1 MLRKLYFQIYLGVVA
16 SLATLVLLAGLFWH
30 FEGDKSPP
38 NQVFETVR
46 DVILMA
52 LPPPDAEP
60 AKQQEVLERLA
71 RPSLPRISLFSA
83 SGELVAHVGPALTP
97 PAPDSKDNGWI
108 NRPDHHSAWVMHLA
122 DGRWLLAQP
131 QHEHPGAPLP
141 LIISLTL
148 IGLVVAGVAYP
159 LARRLT
165 RRLEGLK
172 QAVEALGDGNFTTR
186 VPVVGCDEVSSLAGS
201 FNQAAEHIESLLQ
214 SHKKLLANASH
225 ELRSP
230 LTRIR
235 LALEMQNEHPT
246 PELSAEMQRNIFELD
261 QLIEEI
267 LLASRLDAM
276 REPILSAPFNLTEL
290 VAEECKQAD
299 VQSELVPLT
308 LKGDARL
315 IRRMLRNL
323 LENARRHG
331 GDITRVKLSA
341 NQAECII
348 RVQDNG
354 NGIPEIEHERIF
366 EPFYRPAGSRE
377 KEGSYG
383 LGLSLVR
390 QIAEHHKGTV
400 RCLNNSEGGTCFE
413 VRLPYIA
420 KPPPQPAPV
429 GRGS

>member
-1 MLRKLYFQIYLGVVA
+1 MLRRLYFQIYLGVVA
-16 SLATLVLLAGLFWH
+16 SLAALVLLAGLFWH

-83 SGELVAHVGPALTP
+83 DGKLLAHVGPALVP

-141 LIISLTL
+141 LIISLAL
-148 IGLVVAGVAYP
+148 IGLVVALIAYP
-159 LARRLT
+159 MARRIT

-172 QAVEALGDGNFTTR
+172 QAVEELGAGNFTTR
-186 VPVVGCDEVSSLAGS
+186 VPVAGCDEVTSLAAS
-201 FNQAAEHIESLLQ
+201 FNQAAERIDSLLQ

-235 LALEMQNEHPT
+235 LAVEMQTEHPT
-246 PELSAEMQRNIFELD
+246 PELSAEIQRNIGELD

-267 LLASRLDAM
+267 LLASRLDSM
-276 REPILSAPFNLTEL
+276 REPVSSEPFDLTSL
-290 VAEECKQAD
+290 VAEECEH
-299 VQSELVPLT
+299 VEVECELVPLT
-308 LKGDARL
+308 LNGDARL
-315 IRRMLRNL
+315 MRRLLRNL

-331 GDITRVKLSA
+331 GDV
-341 NQAECII
+341 I
-348 RVQDNG
+348 RVNMSTTRTEIVIQICDNG
-354 NGIPEIEHERIF
+354 NGIPEHERELIF

-390 QIAEHHKGTV
+390 QIAEYHKGSV
-400 RCLNNSEGGTCFE
+400 RCLPNSQGGTCFE
-413 VRLPYIA
+413 VRLPLNL
-420 KPPPQPAPV
+420 
-429 GRGS
+429 R

>member
-1 MLRKLYFQIYLGVVA
+1 MLRRLYFQIYLGVVA
-16 SLATLVLLAGLFWH
+16 SLAALVMLAGLFWH

-83 SGELVAHVGPALTP
+83 DGKLLAHVGPALTP
-97 PAPDSKDNGWI
+97 PAPDSNENGWI

-131 QHEHPGAPLP
+131 MHEHPGAPLP
-141 LIISLTL
+141 LIISLAL
-148 IGLVVAGVAYP
+148 IGLVVALIAFP
-159 LARRLT
+159 MARRMT
-165 RRLEGLK
+165 RRLEKLK
-172 QAVEALGDGNFTTR
+172 QAVEELGAGNFTTR
-186 VPVVGCDEVSSLAGS
+186 LPVAGCDEVTSLAIS
-201 FNQAAEHIESLLQ
+201 FNQAAERIDSLLQ

-246 PELSAEMQRNIFELD
+246 PELAVEMQRNISELD

-267 LLASRLDAM
+267 LLASRLDSR
-276 REPILSAPFNLTEL
+276 REPVSSEPFNLTSL
-290 VAEECKQAD
+290 VAEECEHTGA
-299 VQSELVPLT
+299 SCELVPIT
-308 LKGDARL
+308 LHGDARL
-315 IRRMLRNL
+315 MRRLLRNL

-331 GDITRVKLSA
+331 GEV
-341 NQAECII
+341 I
-348 RVQDNG
+348 RVNMSMTPTEIVILVCDNG
-354 NGIPEIEHERIF
+354 NGIPEHERELIF

-390 QIAEHHKGTV
+390 QIAEYHKGNV
-400 RCLNNSEGGTCFE
+400 RCLSNSQGGTCFE
-413 VRLPYIA
+413 VRLPIN
-420 KPPPQPAPV
+420 
-429 GRGS
+429 

>member
-1 MLRKLYFQIYLGVVA
+1 MLRRLYFQIYLGVVA
-16 SLATLVLLAGLFWH
+16 SLAALVLLAGLFWH

-46 DVILMA
+46 DVILLA

-83 SGELVAHVGPALTP
+83 DGKLLAHVGPALIS

-108 NRPDHHSAWVMHLA
+108 SRPDHHSAWAMHLA

-131 QHEHPGAPLP
+131 SHEHPGAPLP
-141 LIISLTL
+141 LIISLAL
-148 IGLVVAGVAYP
+148 IGLVVALIAYP
-159 LARRLT
+159 MARRIT
-165 RRLEGLK
+165 RRLEDLK
-172 QAVEALGDGNFTTR
+172 QAVEELGAGNFTTR
-186 VPVVGCDEVSSLAGS
+186 IPVVGSDEVSSLAIS
-201 FNQAAEHIESLLQ
+201 FNLAAEHIDSLLQ

-235 LALEMQNEHPT
+235 LAVEMQNEQPT
-246 PELSAEMQRNIFELD
+246 PELAIEIQRNIGELD

-267 LLASRLDAM
+267 LLASRLDAR
-276 REPILSAPFNLTEL
+276 REPVSSEAFNLTSL
-290 VAEECKQAD
+290 VAEECEHAE
-299 VQSELVPLT
+299 VQYDLVPLT
-308 LKGDARL
+308 LHGDARL
-315 IRRMLRNL
+315 MRRLLRNL

-331 GDITRVKLSA
+331 GEVVHVNMSKTEMEIVI
-341 NQAECII
+341 QVC
-348 RVQDNG
+348 DNG
-354 NGIPEIEHERIF
+354 DGIPEHERELIF

-390 QIAEHHKGTV
+390 QIAEYHKGNV
-400 RCLNNSEGGTCFE
+400 RCLANPQGGTCFE
-413 VRLPYIA
+413 VRLPASIRTY
-420 KPPPQPAPV
+420 
-429 GRGS
+429 

>member
-1 MLRKLYFQIYLGVVA
+1 MLRRLYFQIYLGVVA
-16 SLATLVLLAGLFWH
+16 SLAALVLLAGLFWH

-83 SGELVAHVGPALTP
+83 DGKLLAHVGPELIP
-97 PAPDSKDNGWI
+97 PAPDSKENGWI

-131 QHEHPGAPLP
+131 MHEHPGAPLP
-141 LIISLTL
+141 LIISLAL
-148 IGLVVAGVAYP
+148 IGLIVALIAYP
-159 LARRLT
+159 MARRMT

-172 QAVEALGDGNFTTR
+172 QAVEELGAGNFTTR
-186 VPVVGCDEVSSLAGS
+186 VPVAGCDEVTSLAVS
-201 FNQAAEHIESLLQ
+201 FNQAAERIDSLLQ

-235 LALEMQNEHPT
+235 LAVEMQTEHPT
-246 PELSAEMQRNIFELD
+246 PELSVEIQRNISELD

-267 LLASRLDAM
+267 LLASRLDSM
-276 REPILSAPFNLTEL
+276 REPVSSEPFDLTSL
-290 VAEECKQAD
+290 VAEECEHAE
-299 VQSELVPLT
+299 VECIMVPVT
-308 LKGDARL
+308 LNGDARL
-315 IRRMLRNL
+315 MRRLLRNL

-331 GDITRVKLSA
+331 GDV
-341 NQAECII
+341 I
-348 RVQDNG
+348 RVSLSTTQTEIVIQICDNG
-354 NGIPEIEHERIF
+354 NGIPEHERELIF
-366 EPFYRPAGSRE
+366 EPFYRPVGSRE
-377 KEGSYG
+377 KEGGYG

-390 QIAEHHKGTV
+390 QIAEYHKGSV
-400 RCLNNSEGGTCFE
+400 RCVPNSQGGTCFE
-413 VRLPYIA
+413 VRLPLNWAY
-420 KPPPQPAPV
+420 
-429 GRGS
+429 

>member
-16 SLATLVLLAGLFWH
+16 SIAMLVLLAGLFWH
-30 FEGDKSPP
+30 FEGNKSPA

-46 DVILMA
+46 DVIVMA
-52 LPPPDAEP
+52 LPPTDADL

-71 RPSLPRISLFSA
+71 RPSLPRISLYS
-83 SGELVAHVGPALTP
+83 SEGRLLAHVGATLAQPELE
-97 PAPDSKDNGWI
+97 SNENGWVK
-108 NRPDHHSAWVMHLA
+108 RPDHHSAWVMHLS

-131 QHEHPGAPLP
+131 AHDHPGPPLP
-141 LIISLTL
+141 LIFSLAL
-148 IGLVVAGVAYP
+148 IGLVVAIVAYP
-159 LARRLT
+159 VSRRLT
-165 RRLEGLK
+165 RRLEALK
-172 QAVEALGDGNFTTR
+172 QAVEALGTGDLASR
-186 VPVVGCDEVSSLAGS
+186 VPVVGCDEVSSLATS
-201 FNQAAEHIESLLQ
+201 FNQAAERIESLLL

-235 LALEMQNEHPT
+235 LALEMQAEHPT
-246 PELSAEMQRNIFELD
+246 PELFAEMQRNICELD

-267 LLASRLDAM
+267 LLASRLDALS
-276 REPILSAPFNLTEL
+276 EPITNEPFDLTALLADECAHAKVQTEL
-290 VAEECKQAD
+290 VQFIF
-299 VQSELVPLT
+299 
-308 LKGDARL
+308 KGDARL

-331 GDITRVKLSA
+331 GESIRVTMNTTVS
-341 NQAECII
+341 ECFI

-354 NGIPEIEHERIF
+354 NGIPESESERIF

-390 QIAEHHKGTV
+390 QIATHHRGSV
-400 RCLNNSEGGTCFE
+400 RCLPGAEGGTCFE
-413 VRLPYIA
+413 VRLP
-420 KPPPQPAPV
+420 K
-429 GRGS
+429 

>member
-1 MLRKLYFQIYLGVVA
+1 MLRRLYFQIYLGVVA
-16 SLATLVLLAGLFWH
+16 SLAALVLLAGLFWH

-83 SGELVAHVGPALTP
+83 DGKLLAHVGPALIP
-97 PAPDSKDNGWI
+97 PAPDSKENGWI
-108 NRPDHHSAWVMHLA
+108 NRPDHHSAWAMRLA

-131 QHEHPGAPLP
+131 AHEHPGAPLP

-148 IGLVVAGVAYP
+148 IGLVVALIAFP
-159 LARRLT
+159 MARRIT

-172 QAVEALGDGNFTTR
+172 QAVEELGAGNFTTR
-186 VPVVGCDEVSSLAGS
+186 VPVAGCDEVTSLAVS
-201 FNQAAEHIESLLQ
+201 FNLAAERIDSLLQ
-214 SHKKLLANASH
+214 AHKKLLANASH

-235 LALEMQNEHPT
+235 LALELQTEHPT
-246 PELSAEMQRNIFELD
+246 PELAVEMRRNISELD

-267 LLASRLDAM
+267 LLASRLDSM
-276 REPILSAPFNLTEL
+276 QEPVLPEAFNLSSL
-290 VAEECKQAD
+290 VAEECKHAE
-299 VQSELVPLT
+299 VQCDLMPQT
-308 LKGDARL
+308 LHGDARL
-315 IRRMLRNL
+315 MRRLLRNL

-331 GDITRVKLSA
+331 GEV
-341 NQAECII
+341 I
-348 RVQDNG
+348 RVNMSKTRTEIVIQVCDNG
-354 NGIPEIEHERIF
+354 NGIPEHERELIF

-390 QIAEHHKGTV
+390 QIAGHHNGNV
-400 RCLNNSEGGTCFE
+400 RCFPNPQGGTCFE
-413 VRLPYIA
+413 VRLPESI
-420 KPPPQPAPV
+420 QTD
-429 GRGS
+429 

>member
-16 SLATLVLLAGLFWH
+16 SLAMLVLLAGLFWH
-30 FEGDKSPP
+30 FEGGKSPA

-46 DVILMA
+46 DVIVMA
-52 LPPPDAEP
+52 LPPTDAEP
-60 AKQQEVLERLA
+60 AKQQEVLEKLA
-71 RPSLPRISLFSA
+71 RPSLPRISLYSSA
-83 SGELVAHVGPALTP
+83 GRLLAHVGPVLAEPELE
-97 PAPDSKDNGWI
+97 SNENGWV
-108 NRPDHHSAWVMHLA
+108 NRPDHHAAWVMHLS

-131 QHEHPGAPLP
+131 AHDHPGPPLP
-141 LIISLTL
+141 LIISLAL
-148 IGLVVAGVAYP
+148 IGLVVAMVAYP
-159 LARRLT
+159 LSRRLT
-165 RRLEGLK
+165 RRLESLK
-172 QAVEALGDGNFTTR
+172 QAVEALGTGDLTAR
-186 VPVVGCDEVSSLAGS
+186 VPVVGCDEVSSLANS
-201 FNQAAEHIESLLQ
+201 FNLAAERIESLLF

-235 LALEMQNEHPT
+235 LALEMQAEHPT
-246 PELSAEMQRNIFELD
+246 PELFAEMQRNICELD

-267 LLASRLDAM
+267 LLASRLDAL
-276 REPILSAPFNLTEL
+276 REPLSTATFDLTEL
-290 VAEECKQAD
+290 LSDECAHAG

-308 LKGDARL
+308 LNGDTRL

-331 GDITRVKLSA
+331 GDIISVTMSA
-341 NQAECII
+341 TETESII

-354 NGIPEIEHERIF
+354 NGIPESERERIF

-390 QIAEHHKGTV
+390 QIAEHHCGNV
-400 RCLNNSEGGTCFE
+400 RCLAGPQGGTCFE
-413 VRLPYIA
+413 VRLP
-420 KPPPQPAPV
+420 K
-429 GRGS
+429 

>member
-1 MLRKLYFQIYLGVVA
+1 MLRRLYFQIYLGVVA
-16 SLATLVLLAGLFWH
+16 SLAALVLLAGLFWH

-38 NQVFETVR
+38 NQVFEIVR

-71 RPSLPRISLFSA
+71 RPSLPRISLFSEN
-83 SGELVAHVGPALTP
+83 GQLLAHVGPALIA
-97 PAPDSKDNGWI
+97 PAPDSKENGWI

-131 QHEHPGAPLP
+131 PHEHPGAPLP
-141 LIISLTL
+141 LIISLAL
-148 IGLVVAGVAYP
+148 IGLVVALIAYP
-159 LARRLT
+159 MARRIT

-172 QAVEALGDGNFTTR
+172 QAVEKLGAGNFTTR
-186 VPVVGCDEVSSLAGS
+186 VPVAGCDEVTSLAIS
-201 FNQAAEHIESLLQ
+201 FNQAAEHIDTLLQ

-235 LALEMQNEHPT
+235 LAVEMQTEHPT
-246 PELSAEMQRNIFELD
+246 PELSVEIKRNISELD

-267 LLASRLDAM
+267 LLASRLDSM
-276 REPILSAPFNLTEL
+276 REPVLSESFNLSAL
-290 VAEECKQAD
+290 VSEECEHAQARC
-299 VQSELVPLT
+299 ELVPLV
-308 LKGDARL
+308 LHGDARL
-315 IRRMLRNL
+315 IRRLLRNL
-323 LENARRHG
+323 LENAHRHG
-331 GDITRVKLSA
+331 GGVINVNMSKTQTETVI
-341 NQAECII
+341 QVC
-348 RVQDNG
+348 DNG
-354 NGIPEIEHERIF
+354 SGIPEHERELIF

-390 QIAEHHKGTV
+390 QIAEYHKGSV
-400 RCLNNSEGGTCFE
+400 RCLPNPQGGTCFE
-413 VRLPYIA
+413 VRFPC
-420 KPPPQPAPV
+420 
-429 GRGS
+429 